1 MQFLPTGTNIDQATL
16 SAQEG
21 LQTYTNLYKTQ
32 LCKHFETNGGQCS
45 KGNSCHYAH
54 GMQELRRRDDP
65 LPAELMMKMMNI
77 PYNNYKTQLC
87 KFWVQEGKCRFNK
100 NCSYAHGD
108 HELRKPYEALPKDI
122 NAAYFKNSN
131 TQAPVG
137 GFEQS

>member
-1 MQFLPTGTNIDQATL
+1 
-16 SAQEG
+16 
-21 LQTYTNLYKTQ
+21 
-32 LCKHFETNGGQCS
+32 
-45 KGNSCHYAH
+45 
-54 GMQELRRRDDP
+54 MQELRRRDDP

-122 NAAYFKNSN
+122 NAAYFKTSN